1 MGKIKTVYL
10 IASHKNPEQV
20 YQLVK
25 TIKNGSLNSTVVLH
39 HDYHSS
45 YLDVNLFSEFEIVH
59 IIKSHGKMMW
69 ADFSL
74 VQMTLNSID

>member
-25 TIKNGSLNSTVVLH
+25 TIKNGSPNSTVVLH

-45 YLDVNLFSEFEIVH
+45 SLDVNLFSEFEFVH
-59 IIKSHGKMMW
+59 IIKIHGQMMW